1 LLVAVGKVLL
11 SDEKQAVKARENVY
25 YFISVAQMAFFIE
38 ILIFA
43 GILLLGGFV
52 NQKFSQ
58 IYTRYAAERLDWVL
72 SLN

>member
-1 LLVAVGKVLL
+1 LLVLTSEVLP
-11 SDEKQAVKARENVY
+11 SDEKQVVKASEDVY
-25 YFISVAQMAFFIE
+25 YFISVAQSTFFIE
-38 ILIFA
+38 TLIFA

-58 IYTRYAAERLDWVL
+58 IYTSYAAERLDWVL